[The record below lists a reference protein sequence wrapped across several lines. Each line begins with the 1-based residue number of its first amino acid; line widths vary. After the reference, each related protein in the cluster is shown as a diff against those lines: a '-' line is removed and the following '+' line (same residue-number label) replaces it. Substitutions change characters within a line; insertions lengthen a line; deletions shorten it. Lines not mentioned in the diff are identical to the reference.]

1 MRKIW
6 KRVTA
11 AALSLTFVLS
21 LSACGGGG
29 LSADDATTYVQGI
42 LDENYKGVYDPDF
55 LELIDITEHSPAVV
69 RLDENGEGIFPVG
82 GGNVSVYLIKK
93 AY

>member
-21 LSACGGGG
+21 LSACGGG

-55 LELIDITEHSPAVV
+55 LELIDMRKPTCPAWRPRLTFSP
-69 RLDENGEGIFPVG
+69 PP
-82 GGNVSVYLIKK
+82 S
-93 AY
+93 

>member
-55 LELIDITEHSPAVV
+55 LELIDITENEAEKPTCPAWRPRLTFSP
-69 RLDENGEGIFPVG
+69 PP
-82 GGNVSVYLIKK
+82 S
-93 AY
+93 